1 MMDGENMEL
10 VGVTHVLDAITFWA
24 QNVKDDQAI
33 ENIRKALADK
43 CPTAPRVL
51 GSPNPQKI
59 YGAVFSED
67 SCWYRCKVLQQTDN
81 FHVSYIDY
89 GNTELVSRSALVE
102 LPGDL
107 QAPCLV
113 KKYKFQGFSVSTD
126 QDSAHFLQ
134 GKAFLQNLIYGKKVR
149 IQKKSVCLDGTVLV
163 QAFQGNLD
171 IGEEVLKMKF
181 AKFTLP
187 GSNREGP
194 MSVRA
199 LQESHCPWPQRVL
212 DWPGPQG
219 DGDMPGSTVCMPKLR
234 PAFPD
239 QSPLSMKEKSK
250 ATAQHAANLM
260 KKKMDQELVEENQRL
275 KAERETQRREDQLTD
290 SLSEL
295 QKLKEETANYAEEAE
310 RWKVERNTLKNQSEQ
325 LEKHLQVAKQEVQGR
340 KCGRDMVVQAM
351 RGQLKKKEKQV
362 DKLLDSAVAER
373 FCRLAERVDSLRG
386 LRERNPGNT
395 DSDRLTESINIVINN
410 SISAPVAME
419 KLESAWRDYSL
430 AQEKLKACQ
439 MKEQLGD
446 LIDNRNKVRGVLTAT
461 VEAFL
466 QEAKCLPV
474 RQRMDKLEEVS
485 SSLTA
490 VFGPASMEGDVG
502 EQAFEQYCQ
511 WRTQRSR
518 LTSSVR
524 DGTDKAL
531 QALCTWSENVGKFFC
546 LSANTVVGVNDIVDG
561 VNELLKQAENNVAK
575 ELDSPLSV
583 GEQNNHETKA
593 VSNAFHKVMQH
604 IQSEQ
609 SLLSDIMEKYLLNTK
624 FKGEML
630 QWQNTSPT
638 PDSLF
643 SVKKRIRSL
652 RAQLRWRQVEEASL
666 EEAEDF
672 DLTEILKKKEEI
684 AETRNTLFH
693 EIGQERKEYKKLSA
707 LAEGC
712 CPELPLLY
720 PEADIHSHMSS
731 GGLVV
736 KSLDRD
742 MFDAEPMKELSG
754 RRPLVCTEFQGQRVI
769 LKSYT
774 VNEEAEARV
783 LARTTQFHRTRTQR
797 ESQTDTGILPLLALF
812 FGKSDPLAY
821 VMVPYFPNGS
831 LWAVQ
836 AAKPL
841 TTSETVKVMR
851 GVARGLQALHA
862 AGVTHASLNP
872 NNVFVLHRHQGMV
885 GDYDFIKTPVQR
897 AVDSGMV
904 AGSIS
909 LVAPELRQTQGTPPT
924 PACDMYSY
932 GCLLF
937 WLHAPGFN
945 GDLDS
950 GSRRALDISGVKLE
964 DKLQALLSK
973 LLVCVGRLTAAET
986 LADDYFLSDQ

>member
-1 MMDGENMEL
+1 
-10 VGVTHVLDAITFWA
+10 
-24 QNVKDDQAI
+24 
-33 ENIRKALADK
+33 
-43 CPTAPRVL
+43 
-51 GSPNPQKI
+51 
-59 YGAVFSED
+59 
-67 SCWYRCKVLQQTDN
+67 
-81 FHVSYIDY
+81 
-89 GNTELVSRSALVE
+89 
-102 LPGDL
+102 
-107 QAPCLV
+107 
-113 KKYKFQGFSVSTD
+113 
-126 QDSAHFLQ
+126 
-134 GKAFLQNLIYGKKVR
+134 
-149 IQKKSVCLDGTVLV
+149 
-163 QAFQGNLD
+163 
-171 IGEEVLKMKF
+171 
-181 AKFTLP
+181 
-187 GSNREGP
+187 
-194 MSVRA
+194 
-199 LQESHCPWPQRVL
+199 
-212 DWPGPQG
+212 
-219 DGDMPGSTVCMPKLR
+219 
-234 PAFPD
+234 
-239 QSPLSMKEKSK
+239 
-250 ATAQHAANLM
+250 
-260 KKKMDQELVEENQRL
+260 
-275 KAERETQRREDQLTD
+275 
-290 SLSEL
+290 
-295 QKLKEETANYAEEAE
+295 
-310 RWKVERNTLKNQSEQ
+310 
-325 LEKHLQVAKQEVQGR
+325 
-340 KCGRDMVVQAM
+340 M

-395 DSDRLTESINIVINN
+395 DSDSLTESINVVINN

-439 MKEQLGD
+439 TKEQLGD
-446 LIDNRNKVRGVLTAT
+446 LIDNRNKVRGVLAAT
-461 VEAFL
+461 VESFL
-466 QEAKCLPV
+466 QETKCLPV
-474 RQRMDKLEEVS
+474 RQRMDKLKEVS

-502 EQAFEQYCQ
+502 EQAFEQYYQ

-531 QALCTWSENVGKFFC
+531 KALCTWSENVGKFFC
-546 LSANTVVGVNDIVDG
+546 LSAKTVVGVNDIVDG
-561 VNELLKQAENNVAK
+561 VNELLKQAEINVAK
-575 ELDSPLSV
+575 ELDSPLS
-583 GEQNNHETKA
+583 EQNNHETKV

-630 QWQNTSPT
+630 QWQNASPT

-684 AETRNTLFH
+684 AETRNTLFQ
-693 EIGQERKEYKKLSA
+693 EIGQERKEYMKLSA

-736 KSLDRD
+736 KSLDRN

-769 LKSYT
+769 LKRSCSP
-774 VNEEAEARV
+774 
-783 LARTTQFHRTRTQR
+783 F
-797 ESQTDTGILPLLALF
+797 
-812 FGKSDPLAY
+812 SDPLAY

-841 TTSETVKVMR
+841 TATETVKVMR
-851 GVARGLQALHA
+851 GVARGLRALHA

-872 NNVFVLHRHQGMV
+872 NNIFVLHRHQGMV

-897 AVDSGMV
+897 AMDSGMV

-909 LVAPELRQTQGTPPT
+909 LVAPELCQTQGTPPT

-937 WLHAPGFN
+937 WVKYLHV
-945 GDLDS
+945 
-950 GSRRALDISGVKLE
+950 ALSDDVYPLGQE
-964 DKLQALLSK
+964 ARLQALLSK

>member
-1 MMDGENMEL
+1 
-10 VGVTHVLDAITFWA
+10 
-24 QNVKDDQAI
+24 
-33 ENIRKALADK
+33 
-43 CPTAPRVL
+43 
-51 GSPNPQKI
+51 
-59 YGAVFSED
+59 
-67 SCWYRCKVLQQTDN
+67 
-81 FHVSYIDY
+81 
-89 GNTELVSRSALVE
+89 
-102 LPGDL
+102 
-107 QAPCLV
+107 
-113 KKYKFQGFSVSTD
+113 
-126 QDSAHFLQ
+126 
-134 GKAFLQNLIYGKKVR
+134 
-149 IQKKSVCLDGTVLV
+149 
-163 QAFQGNLD
+163 
-171 IGEEVLKMKF
+171 
-181 AKFTLP
+181 
-187 GSNREGP
+187 
-194 MSVRA
+194 
-199 LQESHCPWPQRVL
+199 
-212 DWPGPQG
+212 
-219 DGDMPGSTVCMPKLR
+219 
-234 PAFPD
+234 
-239 QSPLSMKEKSK
+239 
-250 ATAQHAANLM
+250 
-260 KKKMDQELVEENQRL
+260 MDQELVEENQKL
-275 KAERETQRREDQLTD
+275 KAERETQRREDQLRD

-295 QKLKEETANYAEEAE
+295 QKLKEETANYAKEAE
-310 RWKVERNTLKNQSEQ
+310 RWKVERNTLQNHSEQ
-325 LEKHLQVAKQEVQGR
+325 LAKHLQVAKQEVQGP

-373 FCRLAERVDSLRG
+373 FCRLAKRVDSLRG

-395 DSDRLTESINIVINN
+395 DSDSLTEAINIVINN

-461 VEAFL
+461 VESFL
-466 QEAKCLPV
+466 QEAECLPV

-502 EQAFEQYCQ
+502 GQAFDQYSQ
-511 WRTQRSR
+511 WRTQRTQ

-609 SLLSDIMEKYLLNTK
+609 SLLRDIMEKYLLNTK

-630 QWQNTSPT
+630 QWQNASPT

-693 EIGQERKEYKKLSA
+693 EIGQERNEYMKLSA

-769 LKSYT
+769 LKGYT

-783 LARTTQFHRTRTQR
+783 LERTTQFHRTRTQR

-831 LWAVQ
+831 LWNVQ

-841 TTSETVKVMR
+841 TASETVKVMR

-950 GSRRALDISGVKLE
+950 GSRLALDISGVKLE

-986 LADDYFLSDQ
+986 LVDDYFLSDQ

>member
-1 MMDGENMEL
+1 
-10 VGVTHVLDAITFWA
+10 
-24 QNVKDDQAI
+24 
-33 ENIRKALADK
+33 
-43 CPTAPRVL
+43 
-51 GSPNPQKI
+51 
-59 YGAVFSED
+59 
-67 SCWYRCKVLQQTDN
+67 
-81 FHVSYIDY
+81 
-89 GNTELVSRSALVE
+89 
-102 LPGDL
+102 
-107 QAPCLV
+107 
-113 KKYKFQGFSVSTD
+113 
-126 QDSAHFLQ
+126 
-134 GKAFLQNLIYGKKVR
+134 
-149 IQKKSVCLDGTVLV
+149 
-163 QAFQGNLD
+163 
-171 IGEEVLKMKF
+171 
-181 AKFTLP
+181 
-187 GSNREGP
+187 
-194 MSVRA
+194 
-199 LQESHCPWPQRVL
+199 
-212 DWPGPQG
+212 
-219 DGDMPGSTVCMPKLR
+219 
-234 PAFPD
+234 
-239 QSPLSMKEKSK
+239 
-250 ATAQHAANLM
+250 
-260 KKKMDQELVEENQRL
+260 
-275 KAERETQRREDQLTD
+275 
-290 SLSEL
+290 
-295 QKLKEETANYAEEAE
+295 
-310 RWKVERNTLKNQSEQ
+310 
-325 LEKHLQVAKQEVQGR
+325 
-340 KCGRDMVVQAM
+340 M

-395 DSDRLTESINIVINN
+395 DSDSLTESINVVINN

-439 MKEQLGD
+439 TKEQLGD
-446 LIDNRNKVRGVLTAT
+446 LIDNRNKVRGVLAAT
-461 VEAFL
+461 VESFL
-466 QEAKCLPV
+466 QETKCLPV
-474 RQRMDKLEEVS
+474 RQRMDKLKEVS

-502 EQAFEQYCQ
+502 EQAFEQYYQ

-531 QALCTWSENVGKFFC
+531 KALCTWSENVGKFFC
-546 LSANTVVGVNDIVDG
+546 LSAKTVVGVNDIVDG
-561 VNELLKQAENNVAK
+561 VNELLKQAEINVAK
-575 ELDSPLSV
+575 ELDSPLS
-583 GEQNNHETKA
+583 EQNNHETKV

-630 QWQNTSPT
+630 QWQNASPT

-684 AETRNTLFH
+684 AETRNTLFQ
-693 EIGQERKEYKKLSA
+693 EIGQERKEYMKLSA

-736 KSLDRD
+736 KSLDRN

-769 LKSYT
+769 LKRSCSP
-774 VNEEAEARV
+774 
-783 LARTTQFHRTRTQR
+783 F
-797 ESQTDTGILPLLALF
+797 
-812 FGKSDPLAY
+812 SDPLAY

-841 TTSETVKVMR
+841 TATETVKVMR
-851 GVARGLQALHA
+851 GVARGLRALHA

-872 NNVFVLHRHQGMV
+872 NNIFVLHRHQGMV

-897 AVDSGMV
+897 AMDSGMV

-909 LVAPELRQTQGTPPT
+909 LVAPELCQTQGTPPT

-937 WLHAPGFN
+937 WVKYLHV
-945 GDLDS
+945 
-950 GSRRALDISGVKLE
+950 ALSDDVYPLGQE
-964 DKLQALLSK
+964 ARLQALLSK

-986 LADDYFLSDQ
+986 LAEDYFLSDQ

>member
-1 MMDGENMEL
+1 MDGEDMEL
-10 VGVTHVLDAITFWA
+10 VGVTHVLDAVTFWA
-24 QNVKDDQAI
+24 QNVNDDQAI
-33 ENIRKALADK
+33 ENIRNALADK
-43 CPTAPRVL
+43 CPTAQRLL
-51 GSPNPQKI
+51 GTPNPQKI

-89 GNTELVSRSALVE
+89 GNTEFVSRSALVE
-102 LPGDL
+102 LPGEL
-107 QAPCLV
+107 QSPCLA
-113 KKYKFQGFSVSTD
+113 KKYKFWGFNVSTD
-126 QDSAHFLQ
+126 QNSAHFLQ

-149 IQKKSVCLDGTVLV
+149 IQKKSVCFDGTVLV

-187 GSNREGP
+187 GSNRESP
-194 MSVRA
+194 VSVRA
-199 LQESHCPWPQRVL
+199 LQESHCLWSQRVL

-234 PAFPD
+234 TAFPD
-239 QSPLSMKEKSK
+239 QSPLSMKEKST
-250 ATAQHAANLM
+250 ATAQHAANLV
-260 KKKMDQELVEENQRL
+260 KKKMELVEENQRL
-275 KAERETQRREDQLTD
+275 KAERETQRREDQLRD

-295 QKLKEETANYAEEAE
+295 QKLKEETANYAKEAE
-310 RWKVERNTLKNQSEQ
+310 RWKVERNTLQNQSEQ
-325 LEKHLQVAKQEVQGR
+325 LEKHLKVAKQE
-340 KCGRDMVVQAM
+340 VQAM

-395 DSDRLTESINIVINN
+395 DSDSLTESINVVINN

-439 MKEQLGD
+439 TKEQLGD
-446 LIDNRNKVRGVLTAT
+446 LIDNRNKVRGVLAAT
-461 VEAFL
+461 VESFL
-466 QEAKCLPV
+466 QETKCLPV
-474 RQRMDKLEEVS
+474 RQRMDKLKEVS

-502 EQAFEQYCQ
+502 EQAFEQYYQ

-531 QALCTWSENVGKFFC
+531 KALCTWSENVGK
-546 LSANTVVGVNDIVDG
+546 
-561 VNELLKQAENNVAK
+561 
-575 ELDSPLSV
+575 
-583 GEQNNHETKA
+583 EQNNHETKV

-630 QWQNTSPT
+630 QWQNASPT

-684 AETRNTLFH
+684 AETRNTLFQ
-693 EIGQERKEYKKLSA
+693 EIGQERKEYMKLSA

-736 KSLDRD
+736 KSLDRN

-769 LKSYT
+769 LKGYT

-783 LARTTQFHRTRTQR
+783 LERTTQFHRTRTQR

-841 TTSETVKVMR
+841 TATETVKVMR
-851 GVARGLQALHA
+851 GVARGLRALHA

-872 NNVFVLHRHQGMV
+872 NNIFVLHRHQGMV

-897 AVDSGMV
+897 AMDSGMV

-909 LVAPELRQTQGTPPT
+909 LVAPELCQTQGTPPT

-950 GSRRALDISGVKLE
+950 GRLALDISGVKLE
-964 DKLQALLSK
+964 ARLQALLSK